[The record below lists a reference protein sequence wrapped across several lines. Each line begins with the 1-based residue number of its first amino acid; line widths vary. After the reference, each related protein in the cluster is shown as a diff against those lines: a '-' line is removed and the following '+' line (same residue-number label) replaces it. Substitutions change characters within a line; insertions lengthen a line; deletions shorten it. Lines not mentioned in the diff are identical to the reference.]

1 MDKKSLRI
9 SALTVL
15 NNELPDVKVFF
26 EDKGT
31 LYTFN
36 GSQRRRASYYVAK
49 ANQWSYWNVKVSTF
63 ANIDKVK
70 ELYFMMPNIVENG
83 EAGSATVY
91 VDEIAFTKKYF
102 KNPPGTILTSSIILC
117 YHILK

>member
-1 MDKKSLRI
+1 MPFF
-9 SALTVL
+9 VL
-15 NNELPDVKVFF
+15 PSTMINGGKLAEIDVMTLAVYNDTDDDIVF
-26 EDKGT
+26 T

-91 VDEIAFTKKYF
+91 VDEIAFTKK
-102 KNPPGTILTSSIILC
+102 
-117 YHILK
+117 